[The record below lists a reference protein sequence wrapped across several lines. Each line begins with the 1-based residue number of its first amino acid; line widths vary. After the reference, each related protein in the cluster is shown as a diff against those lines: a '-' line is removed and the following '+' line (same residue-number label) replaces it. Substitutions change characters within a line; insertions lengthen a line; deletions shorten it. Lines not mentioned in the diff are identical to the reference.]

1 MIRPVMVFAWNSE
14 LMMAFSVAWMATMS
28 SGDMSSLLEAVSGS
42 GRVEAWKR
50 SWRAEHN
57 ETNEAPL

>member
-1 MIRPVMVFAWNSE
+1 MIQPVMVFAWNSD
-14 LMMAFSVAWMATMS
+14 LVMVFSVAWMATMN
-28 SGDMSSLLEAVSGS
+28 SGDMSSLPEAVSGS

>member
-1 MIRPVMVFAWNSE
+1 
-14 LMMAFSVAWMATMS
+14 
-28 SGDMSSLLEAVSGS
+28 MSSLLKAVSGS